1 LTPNQQRLYIPVM
14 ASEEYK
20 GFHVSA
26 WARPE
31 HGKGSASVG
40 IACKPKPNG
49 VNRQGGFICCAI
61 LPTLLRFSPSLW
73 LRSFSRSLWR
83 GLLRRRSLGIGA
95 LQNNT
100 TGQFNTA
107 SGVSALLSNRFGD
120 ANTASGAF
128 ALFNNLTGN
137 NNTASGV
144 NALFNN
150 ATGFDNTVSGVQA
163 LDSNTTGSANI
174 AIGTFADVSAGNL
187 INATVIGFGAT
198 VNASNKIRLGNNSVT
213 VIEGQV
219 AFTAVSDKTKKENFQ
234 PVDGEAVLEKI
245 RGFELSSWNFIGHD
259 PKEFRH
265 YGPMAQDFFAAFG
278 HDGVGQIGS
287 ETTINSGDMAGIL
300 MIAVQALEKR
310 TAELRQKEAQ
320 MACCNLKSKSYNRSE
335 ARLL

>member
-1 LTPNQQRLYIPVM
+1 MFRHSTNTASFFSVLM
-14 ASEEYK
+14 AALIFLLSL
-20 GFHVSA
+20 A
-26 WARPE
+26 
-31 HGKGSASVG
+31 
-40 IACKPKPNG
+40 G
-49 VNRQGGFICCAI
+49 VAAAQGN
-61 LPTLLRFSPSLW
+61 T
-73 LRSFSRSLWR
+73 
-83 GLLRRRSLGIGA
+83 SLGIGA

-100 TGQFNTA
+100 TGQFNTASGVDALFGNVTGNSNTANGAFALFGNTTGDFNTA

-198 VNASNKIRLGNNSVT
+198 VNASDKVRLGNNSVT

-234 PVDGEAVLEKI
+234 PVDGEGVLGKI
-245 RGFELSSWNFIGHD
+245 RALSCRAGTSSATILNS
-259 PKEFRH
+259 
-265 YGPMAQDFFAAFG
+265 FA
-278 HDGVGQIGS
+278 
-287 ETTINSGDMAGIL
+287 TTVPWRRIS
-300 MIAVQALEKR
+300 
-310 TAELRQKEAQ
+310 LRPSATTE
-320 MACCNLKSKSYNRSE
+320 SD
-335 ARLL
+335 